1 MHFIKRGEV
10 MKDSELTYAVSYL
23 KTLENKMLTASDFET
38 LISGSYDDAIKLLQ
52 DKGFGKKDSTDSSI
66 LDDEA
71 EKIWAEAEG
80 VLPDPAVLDILK
92 CKNDFHNLKTI
103 LKAFITNMSWENLVL
118 TPSIINPED
127 IYSAVASNDFSGLP
141 EFLSEVGKNAYGIIT
156 KEHDGQK
163 AEIYIDK
170 MAFSYMK
177 KLSGS
182 NAFLTEWVD
191 KNILFINILIAMR
204 CHRLGS
210 ISADSAFIETDSDI
224 LLDLKTASET
234 GDFGEILKK
243 VGYAHEEDNIDIGE
257 FEKWCEKKKS
267 ELFEVY
273 KNHFFGIEP
282 IFSFILSKEEEI
294 KKVRIIL
301 SCLKNSI
308 PTEIIRKRL

>member
-1 MHFIKRGEV
+1 

-23 KTLENKMLTASDFET
+23 KTLENKMLTDSDFET
-38 LISGSYDDAIKLLQ
+38 LISGSFDDAIKFLQ
-52 DKGFGKKDSTDSSI
+52 DKGFGKKDSRDSSI

-71 EKIWAEAEG
+71 EKIWREAES
-80 VLPDPAVLDILK
+80 VLPEPGILDILK

-103 LKAFITNMSWENLVL
+103 LKAFITNMPWKNLVL
-118 TPSIINPED
+118 TPSIVNPED
-127 IYSAVASNDFSGLP
+127 IYSSVTSNDFSDLP

-177 KLSGS
+177 KLSES
-182 NAFLTEWVD
+182 NAFLGEWID

-204 CHRLGS
+204 CHKLGS
-210 ISADSAFIETDSDI
+210 NSADSAFIEMDTFDS
-224 LLDLKTASET
+224 LALKTASET

-243 VGYAHEEDNIDIGE
+243 VGYAPEGDNIDIGE

-267 ELFEVY
+267 ELFGLY
-273 KNHFFGIEP
+273 RNHFFGIEP

-301 SCLKNSI
+301 SCLKNNI